1 MCACAGATEKCDF
14 DLKINV
20 PKEILITELKFHF
33 NSSSGSSVI
42 KINSGEG
49 VYSQKVNILDL
60 MPDAQKVFRSKNDTF

>member
-1 MCACAGATEKCDF
+1 M
-14 DLKINV
+14 KINV
-20 PKEILITELKFHF
+20 PKKILITELKFHF

-49 VYSQKVNILDL
+49 VYSLKVNILDL

>member
-1 MCACAGATEKCDF
+1 M
-14 DLKINV
+14 KINV
-20 PKEILITELKFHF
+20 LKEILVTELKFHF

-49 VYSQKVNILDL
+49 VYSKKVNILDL